1 MPRLSF
7 LALVL
12 TLHTLDTLHAS
23 SPGEIMGRRVS
34 KTLQILSPLQSFTIF
49 PKEKESTTS
58 SPREDFLPKFQSGLT
73 AETKVKEQLAR
84 RRELT
89 TIDSD
94 GNDNEYA
101 VGSAAWEKKMMEKER
116 LREEKEEEIVDR
128 TWDRATAKFEKSKS
142 SPLSSSSS
150 PSSSKYQFVG
160 IIQPPNSEQKVKW
173 FARKR
178 EKGSEWNIRML
189 HVNRDVIVRDL
200 FTSGKID
207 IMGKYVNTGE
217 SLDEGTLKE
226 GESPSLAP
234 RIKGEYSVKLRKPW
248 NLWNFSPK
256 HFFTD
261 SSGAFWR
268 ERRLSPGLY
277 TDGKLVYESSYR
289 YTDGKNGMKPI
300 SRLDA
305 LLKSK
310 VIKKDIKLKV
320 LKRLKEDAPDVVI
333 EE

>member
-1 MPRLSF
+1 
-7 LALVL
+7 
-12 TLHTLDTLHAS
+12 
-23 SPGEIMGRRVS
+23 
-34 KTLQILSPLQSFTIF
+34 
-49 PKEKESTTS
+49 
-58 SPREDFLPKFQSGLT
+58 
-73 AETKVKEQLAR
+73 
-84 RRELT
+84 
-89 TIDSD
+89 
-94 GNDNEYA
+94 
-101 VGSAAWEKKMMEKER
+101 
-116 LREEKEEEIVDR
+116 
-128 TWDRATAKFEKSKS
+128 
-142 SPLSSSSS
+142 
-150 PSSSKYQFVG
+150 
-160 IIQPPNSEQKVKW
+160 
-173 FARKR
+173 
-178 EKGSEWNIRML
+178 
-189 HVNRDVIVRDL
+189 L
-200 FTSGKID
+200 FTHPFFLNPFYHLYFLI
-207 IMGKYVNTGE
+207 NH
-217 SLDEGTLKE
+217 
-226 GESPSLAP
+226 
-234 RIKGEYSVKLRKPW
+234 R